1 MPLHAYE
8 PFDTCSTGNLYVP
21 NAGYHRG
28 LYQTI
33 LNWKS
38 EIFSEHNSG
47 FDAIKEEFI
56 VRIN

>member
-38 EIFSEHNSG
+38 EIFSEHNSD
-47 FDAIKEEFI
+47 FDAI
-56 VRIN
+56 